1 MMMVIEVPPQKSELE
16 LNFTNDYTH
25 PRVVRLHKEAAN
37 TKKKKKEE
45 KCQNPITVSQKSD
58 RHKQVC
64 IPRNFRW
71 IHHKIMTNMLKNYV
85 HMTNFIQRANLTP
98 VQV

>member
-37 TKKKKKEE
+37 TKKKKK
-45 KCQNPITVSQKSD
+45 KKFHMVNNLLVQKG
-58 RHKQVC
+58 Q
-64 IPRNFRW
+64 
-71 IHHKIMTNMLKNYV
+71 
-85 HMTNFIQRANLTP
+85 
-98 VQV
+98 

>member
-37 TKKKKKEE
+37 TKKKKKKED
-45 KCQNPITVSQKSD
+45 P
-58 RHKQVC
+58 
-64 IPRNFRW
+64 
-71 IHHKIMTNMLKNYV
+71 
-85 HMTNFIQRANLTP
+85 
-98 VQV
+98 